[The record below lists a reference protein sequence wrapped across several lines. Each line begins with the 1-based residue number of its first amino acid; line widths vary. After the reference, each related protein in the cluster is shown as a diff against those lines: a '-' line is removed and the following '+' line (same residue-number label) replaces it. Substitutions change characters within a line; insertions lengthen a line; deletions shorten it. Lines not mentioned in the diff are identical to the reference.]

1 MSFIRR
7 NSLGLGVVVVKLG
20 RDGTAWADEG
30 VRRYANLADE
40 GVRAIPDLGKL

>member
-30 VRRYANLADE
+30 VRPR
-40 GVRAIPDLGKL
+40 KLRGRGRPRDT